1 MPLAE
6 RVAVSRR
13 FQRAIRIDTDLG
25 DPQALEG
32 FVCPQSSAIV
42 LESMAQHLSESGQGA
57 FTWTGPYGSGKSS
70 LVVALSALLGKD
82 AGAKR
87 EAAAAIGEQTA
98 AAVWKAMPP
107 KKEGWRVLPIVGR
120 RDRPERLVEE
130 GVRAR
135 KLGGQGSPRGWSEKQ
150 ALDALW
156 RTASRYPDRNG
167 GLIVFIDEMGKMLE
181 GAARDG
187 SDVYFFQQLAEM
199 ASRSEGR
206 LVVVGILHQ
215 AFEEYSYRLSRE
227 MREEWSKI
235 QGRFIDLPVNAG
247 ADEQI
252 GLLARAIESDHRPE
266 APGEL
271 SLAVA
276 GLTNR
281 PTAGDLPE
289 LLEACWPLHPVVGCL
304 LGPISRRR
312 FGQNQR
318 SIFGF
323 LNSSEPSGFQDFLR
337 RHQDDDLYTPALLW
351 EYLRLNLEPSIMA
364 SPDGHRWAL
373 AVDALERCQALGGSE
388 LHLRLLETISLIDLF
403 KERSGLVPNVDL
415 LSCVFSQLDSQV
427 ITSALDQLQ
436 KWSLIIYRKFSE
448 SYSIFEGSDFDI
460 DEAVRRTL
468 EDIVDADFA
477 LLNDIAD
484 LQPIV
489 AKRHYHE
496 TGAMRWYDVAIA
508 PLEHVKASP
517 ESFCPKPGGVGTFVL
532 AIPSPDE
539 PVETA
544 RLTAKGAAEQV
555 HDWDLVVGLSQEAWN
570 FTSLAKELL
579 ATERVRDETPEL
591 QGDRVARR
599 EVESRIANL
608 RGYIEGELA
617 QAFDCALWHA
627 KEQRGELLTLAQLNG
642 LASRL
647 ANGQFSETP
656 RIHNELLNRVRPS
669 SNAIAA
675 QNFLLRRMAV
685 HEGEARLGIE
695 GFPAE
700 GGLFASLL
708 EKSGL
713 YRNTPQGWRFVSP
726 SNCPDDPCNLAPAWQ
741 VAVEFLES
749 NQDRA
754 VPVSEICEIWRERPF
769 GIKDGLL
776 PVLAA
781 AFILSQRRDVAF
793 YRQSIFQARVTD
805 LDMDYL
811 ARDLGDVQLRWM
823 DLSET
828 SRQLLSDMAG
838 IVRALD
844 KDNALPDL
852 EPIDVAKGLVSIYD
866 RLPPWVG
873 RTQHLSSNAKRVRQ
887 LFKQASDPNSLIFD
901 DIPRLLS
908 DGFNAGNEAA
918 LGTIA
923 NNVHEGLAELLQAY
937 PSMLHRLRETLLT
950 ELQVPNASGP
960 MLAELRARAK
970 NVRELSGDH
979 RMEAFV
985 MRLAQF
991 LGTDADMESLASMV
1005 ANKPAQSWVDPDIDR
1020 ATVELADVAQRFMRL
1035 ESFAHVKGRFDNRHS
1050 MAVTVGMGGQPTTV
1064 HEEFE
1069 VTSLDR
1075 PDVENVVSEIEKA
1088 LRSAGEARR
1097 NVILAALA
1105 EVSALYLD
1113 PKAVDGDDPVD
1124 PTVLEQVVGYGSE

>member
-1 MPLAE
+1 MLLAE

-32 FVCPQSSAIV
+32 FVCPPSSATV
-42 LESMAQHLSESGQGA
+42 LETMAQHLSESGQGA

-70 LVVALSALLGKD
+70 LVIALSALLGKD
-82 AGAKR
+82 AVARR
-87 EAAAAIGEQTA
+87 EAAVAIGEPTA
-98 AAVWKAMPP
+98 DAVLKAMPP
-107 KKEGWRVLPIVGR
+107 KKDGWRVLPIVGR

-130 GVRAR
+130 GVRAK

-156 RTASRYPDRNG
+156 RAASRYPDKTG
-167 GLIVFIDEMGKMLE
+167 GLIVFIDEMGKILE

-199 ASRSEGR
+199 ASRSDGR
-206 LVVVGILHQ
+206 LLVVGILHQ

-235 QGRFIDLPVNAG
+235 QGRFVDLPVNAG
-247 ADEQI
+247 GDEQI
-252 GLLARAIESDHRPE
+252 GLLSRAIESDHRPE
-266 APGEL
+266 APGAL
-271 SLAVA
+271 SLKVA

-289 LLEACWPLHPVVGCL
+289 LLEACWPLHPVVACL

-337 RHQDDDLYTPALLW
+337 RHQNNDLYTPALLW

-373 AVDALERCQALGGSE
+373 AVDALERCQTLGGSD

-415 LSCVFSQLDSQV
+415 LPCVFSQLDSQV

-436 KWSLIIYRKFSE
+436 QWSLIIYRKFSE

-468 EDIVDADFA
+468 EDIVDMDFA
-477 LLNDIAD
+477 LLNDIAE

-489 AKRHYHE
+489 AKRHYHK

-508 PLEHVKASP
+508 PLEQVKASP
-517 ESFCPKPGGVGTFVL
+517 ENFHPKPGGVGTFVL
-532 AIPSPDE
+532 AIPNPDE

-544 RLTAKGAAEQV
+544 QLTAEGAAEQI
-555 HDWDLVVGLSQEAWN
+555 HDWDLVVGLSKETWN

-617 QAFDCALWHA
+617 RAFDCALWHTRG
-627 KEQRGELLTLAQLNG
+627 QRGELLTLAQLNG
-642 LASRL
+642 LASKL
-647 ANGQFSETP
+647 ADDRFSKSP

-675 QNFLLRRMAV
+675 QNLLLRRMAL

-713 YRNTPQGWRFVSP
+713 YRNTGQGWRFESP
-726 SNCPDDPCNLAPAWQ
+726 TDCPYDPCNLAPAWR
-741 VAVEFLES
+741 VAVKFLES
-749 NQDRA
+749 NRDRA
-754 VPVSEICEIWRERPF
+754 VPVSEICQKWQEQPF

-793 YRQSIFQARVTD
+793 YRESIFQARVTD

-811 ARDLGDVQLRWM
+811 ARDLRDVHLRWM

-838 IVRALD
+838 VVRALD
-844 KDNALPDL
+844 EDNTLPDL
-852 EPIDVAKGLVSIYD
+852 EPIDVAKGLVSIHD

-908 DGFNAGNEAA
+908 DGLNAGNEAA

-923 NNVHEGLAELLQAY
+923 NNVHEGLAELQEAY

-960 MLAELRARAK
+960 MLAELRARAE

-979 RMEAFV
+979 RMEAFIV
-985 MRLAQF
+985 RLAQF
-991 LGTDADMESLASMV
+991 FGTDADMESMASMV
-1005 ANKPAQSWVDPDIDR
+1005 SNKPARTWVDADIDR
-1020 ATVELADVAQRFMRL
+1020 AAVELADTAQKFMRL
-1035 ESFAHVKGRFDNRHS
+1035 ESFAHVKGRIDNRHS

-1064 HEEFE
+1064 HDEFE
-1069 VTSLDR
+1069 VSSMER
-1075 PDVENVVSEIEKA
+1075 PDVQHLASEIERA
-1088 LRSAGEARR
+1088 LQSAGEERR
-1097 NVILAALA
+1097 SVILAALA

-1113 PKAVDGDDPVD
+1113 LKAVEATTP
-1124 PTVLEQVVGYGSE
+1124 LHRQF